1 MSQVVETVDVAVPVR
16 TAYNQWT
23 QFEEFPAFMHSVREI
38 RQLDDTRLHWVVE
51 FGGVRREFDARITE
65 QHPDERVAWTSTEG
79 PKHAGVVTFHR
90 LDDTHSRVTAQ
101 LDIDPEGFVEN
112 VADRAGIV
120 DRLIKSDMAKFREFI
135 EQRGSET
142 GAWRG
147 DVAQPSASP
156 GAAPGAAPG
165 TSGAVPKPGSWIA
178 PGSTPPGAALRSPDA
193 DQPGTYQSDAIQAA
207 PDMTQST
214 DVHRMPDPDDSR
226 HAI

>member
-23 QFEEFPAFMHSVREI
+23 QFEQFPAFMNSVREI

-65 QHPDERVAWTSTEG
+65 QHPDQRVAWTSTEG

-112 VADRAGIV
+112 VADKVGIV
-120 DRLIKSDMAKFREFI
+120 DRLIKADMAKFREFI
-135 EQRGSET
+135 ERRGTET

-147 DVAQPSASP
+147 DVD
-156 GAAPGAAPG
+156 APGAAATG
-165 TSGAVPKPGSWIA
+165 TPPSTPVTGTTSGGAVPKPGSWIS
-178 PGSTPPGAALRSPDA
+178 PGSTPPGAAVRPPDA
-193 DQPGTYQSDAIQAA
+193 YQSGDAIQAA

-214 DVHRMPDPDDSR
+214 DIHRMPDADDSR

>member
-23 QFEEFPAFMHSVREI
+23 QFEQFPAFMNSVREI

-112 VADRAGIV
+112 VADKAGIV
-120 DRLIKSDMAKFREFI
+120 DRLIKSDLAKFREFI
-135 EQRGSET
+135 EQRGTET

-147 DVAQPSASP
+147 DVEQPD
-156 GAAPGAAPG
+156 AAA
-165 TSGAVPKPGSWIA
+165 GAVPKPGSWIS

-193 DQPGTYQSDAIQAA
+193 TQSPAYGSDAIQAA
-207 PDMTQST
+207 PDLTQST